1 MRLWRRVGVDS
12 LRPETKERGRGRQVV
27 MTSTP
32 VPVGWALAI
41 RTGEV
46 RDIGCGN
53 RVAPRGRVHGGTQH
67 VLVNQR
73 GAFVRVPGDC
83 GETARER
90 ERQVVMTSLPVA
102 SALRSRREIGI
113 R

>member
-1 MRLWRRVGVDS
+1 
-12 LRPETKERGRGRQVV
+12 
-27 MTSTP
+27 MTSP
-32 VPVGWALAI
+32 PVGWALAI

-46 RDIGCGN
+46 RDIGM
-53 RVAPRGRVHGGTQH
+53 RKSRGATRTCPWWDTTR
-67 VLVNQR
+67 LVTQR

-83 GETARER
+83 GETERER